1 MSCIR
6 SVLILICA
14 LGLTACGGSG
24 GGDGDSGPAVMNL
37 VLPGDADLDGIVF
50 VSGAAFSSTAPGAG
64 DTSTD
69 QLARGVFAFRLA
81 GLPAGA
87 QIQQAVLRIAQ
98 SRVIGDPYGQ
108 WGPLVVDHL
117 RVGPTLDG
125 GDFTGNQITVAIG
138 LLSSNGALGYKELDV
153 TQRVIADIASSRLH
167 SAYLV
172 RFASA
177 QSSDNQGDEDIALF
191 GDTEDTLQVG
201 TPPQLVIRY
210 TLP

>member
-6 SVLILICA
+6 SVLILLCA

-24 GGDGDSGPAVMNL
+24 GGDGDRGPTVLNL
-37 VLPGDADLDGIVF
+37 VLPGDADLDGIVY
-50 VSGAAFSSTAPGAG
+50 SDGAVFTSTAPAAG
-64 DTSTD
+64 DTATD
-69 QLARGVFAFRLA
+69 FLGRGGFAFRLA

-98 SRVIGDPYGQ
+98 ARVLGDPYGQ
-108 WGPLVVDHL
+108 WGSLVVDHI
-117 RVGPTLDG
+117 RIGPSLS
-125 GDFTGNQITVAIG
+125 GDDYAGNRLAFGIGILSGDATV
-138 LLSSNGALGYKELDV
+138 GYKELDV
-153 TQRVIADIASSRLH
+153 TQRVLDDIAAGRLH
-167 SAYLV
+167 SAYIL

-177 QSSDNQGDEDIALF
+177 LVSDNQRDEDIALF

>member
-1 MSCIR
+1 MYCLRIA
-6 SVLILICA
+6 LILLCA
-14 LGLTACGGSG
+14 STLAACGGG
-24 GGDGDSGPAVMNL
+24 GGGADETGPAVLNL
-37 VLPGDADLDGIVF
+37 VLPGDADLDGIVYA
-50 VSGAAFSSTAPGAG
+50 SGAAFATTAPGAG

-98 SRVIGDPYGQ
+98 ARVLGDPYGQ
-108 WGPLVVDHL
+108 WGSLVADHL
-117 RVGPTLDG
+117 RVGPGLDG

-138 LLSSNGALGYKELDV
+138 LLSSTPALGYKELDV
-153 TQRVIADIASSRLH
+153 TQRVIADLAASRLH